1 MKTINSFVKPAILQT
16 NKQAI
21 QTYLRETYS
30 RAKTQLNN
38 GLDIFKTEFTEI
50 YGQAASCFHAMVAPV
65 NNYLKDPVQILED
78 FDREKR
84 NNAGASSTII
94 PLEIALLS
102 PMEENYWTK
111 KSSRVKYTWLR

>member
-1 MKTINSFVKPAILQT
+1 MVMKTINSFVKPAILQT

-21 QTYLRETYS
+21 QNYLRETYS

-50 YGQAASCFHAMVAPV
+50 YGQAAFCFHTMVAPV

-102 PMEENYWTK
+102 PMEENY
-111 KSSRVKYTWLR
+111 